1 VCVKSRTVAPRP
13 AGDERD
19 AARQPHLVS
28 ERKRADDAVPRP
40 RHARRPGHIGADV
53 GCLTALPAA
62 PLRIAAFNSGWGLAP

>member
-1 VCVKSRTVAPRP
+1 MCVKSRTVAPRP

-40 RHARRPGHIGADV
+40 VTLGDPAILVPTSGA
-53 GCLTALPAA
+53 
-62 PLRIAAFNSGWGLAP
+62 